1 MGTSY
6 GRADRTPTPSMA
18 QLLVVETWSGLLCG
32 GGVERDTS
40 VTQVSRRANVGRR
53 CDLWARWLSD
63 GKSRIAVHCWP
74 RERRHSGGVMRV
86 RGSAWPD
93 PRGTAQVKGNR
104 PLRSRW
110 TSVTISQRT
119 HLCATCTLPALPA
132 RCSPRSK
139 VLAGRGGRGIE
150 NQSAAAAR
158 RLTRLPVREPCD
170 LVIWRITVLTRAVV
184 VYRLPVNPPGLT
196 SPSARTQDRRVEA
209 WP

>member
-18 QLLVVETWSGLLCG
+18 QLLVVEKWPVLLCG
-32 GGVERDTS
+32 GGVVRDTS
-40 VTQVSRRANVGRR
+40 VTRVSRCANVGRR
-53 CDLWARWLSD
+53 RDLWARWLSD
-63 GKSRIAVHCWP
+63 GKSRVAAHCWP

-104 PLRSRW
+104 TLRSRW
-110 TSVTISQRT
+110 TSVTIAQRT
-119 HLCATCTLPALPA
+119 HLCATCTIPA
-132 RCSPRSK
+132 RCFPWSK

-150 NQSAAAAR
+150 IQSAAAG
-158 RLTRLPVREPCD
+158 LGLSRLPVREPCD
-170 LVIWRITVLTRAVV
+170 LVIWWITVLTMAVI
-184 VYRLPVNPPGLT
+184 VYRLLVNPLGLT